1 MTHNKNT
8 NGTPED
14 ILKKLEQESSEQ
26 KKQAAYKILQGEN
39 KPKFEFSWW
48 SIFRNKLN
56 ANVQARKKE
65 FIKQARLSEN
75 KHLFIVTIF
84 LTGAVWVSWKIE

>member
-8 NGTPED
+8 HDTPED
-14 ILKKLEQESSEQ
+14 ILKKIEEESSEQ
-26 KKQAAYKILQGEN
+26 KKQAAYKILQGDN

-48 SIFRNKLN
+48 NIFKNKLN

-65 FIKQARLSEN
+65 FVKQVRLSEN
-75 KHLFIVTIF
+75 KHLFIVTFFFI
-84 LTGAVWVSWKIE
+84 GAVWVSWKIE